1 MKLMRWV
8 IAYLLG
14 KPRPELE
21 RSRVWSLR
29 VREQNTERLCLRTVY
44 GILMIIKSRSE
55 ANTRQDETE
64 MTIWAPEEIFKP
76 HVSPVVDETI
86 RAFEKT

>member
-1 MKLMRWV
+1 
-8 IAYLLG
+8 
-14 KPRPELE
+14 
-21 RSRVWSLR
+21 
-29 VREQNTERLCLRTVY
+29 
-44 GILMIIKSRSE
+44 MIIKSRSE

-76 HVSPVVDETI
+76 HVSPVVEETI